1 MINLDEAIGPF
12 EKYCDGYGNPGASG
26 KGYFVGLMF
35 GIGKTKIRFEHEGTS
50 LLDNINAF
58 DKAEVMDVNIGQ
70 INMTQVSS
78 FCGPIGKIWGY
89 HVLKPKKF
97 EPHKY
102 FPKGSL
108 KVGSSYIPIY
118 SASPIVDATRSLFG
132 TIDDKRFPLLPG
144 SHVPCAG
151 KHITEKGP
159 RHIYCGFALG
169 IAKNQE
175 QNANLF
181 MEDLGD
187 IPIYIKGT
195 EVEVEYREKILE
207 NLAKSVLAIG
217 ENQGVR
223 YKEIFVEM
231 QDVVIQPDEIG
242 CALVAAPYFTLAKS
256 AIPQRG
262 INMLESISLSEW
274 EKGIKKRL

>member
-1 MINLDEAIGPF
+1 MLSLNEAIGPYD
-12 EKYCDGYGNPGASG
+12 KYCDGYGNPGASG

-35 GIGKTKIRFEHEGTS
+35 GIGKTKVRFEHEGTS
-50 LLDNINAF
+50 LLDSINAF
-58 DKAEVMDVNIGQ
+58 DKAEVMDINIGQ
-70 INMTQVSS
+70 INMVQVSS

-102 FPKGSL
+102 FPKGAVRSGTSN
-108 KVGSSYIPIY
+108 VPVY
-118 SASPIVDATRSLFG
+118 SASPIVNATRALFG
-132 TIDDKRFPLLPG
+132 TVDDKRFPLLPG

-151 KHITEKGP
+151 KNITEKGP

-169 IAKNQE
+169 IAKNQR
-175 QNANLF
+175 QDANIF

-187 IPIYIKGT
+187 IPIYVKGT
-195 EVEVEYREKILE
+195 EVEAEYREKILE
-207 NLAKSVLAIG
+207 NLANSVLAIG

-231 QDVVIQPDEIG
+231 QDIVIQPNEVG
-242 CALVAAPYFTLAKS
+242 CALVAAPYFTLARS
-256 AIPQRG
+256 AIPQG
-262 INMLESISLSEW
+262 GTSQLVSMGLSEW
-274 EKGIKKRL
+274 EKSIGKKL